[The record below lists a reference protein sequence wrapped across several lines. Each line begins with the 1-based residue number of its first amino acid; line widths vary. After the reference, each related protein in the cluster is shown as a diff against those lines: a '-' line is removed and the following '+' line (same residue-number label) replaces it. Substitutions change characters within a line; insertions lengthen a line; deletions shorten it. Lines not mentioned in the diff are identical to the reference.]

1 MILRILYTTV
11 LLLVYGQLVYAQHSI
26 ERLPAPINTDHLDEI
41 CPVVSYDE
49 NLLFFTRSADPDC
62 NKTLIIDG
70 VNLNIV
76 ASKKEYNE
84 SLRMV
89 YSQIASEYIAEPLSS
104 GFNQDIWYTRL
115 NRGQPYGI
123 FHPSYPINDVLPNSI
138 CSNFGTSN
146 SFLIINQF
154 FPEGGIENGFSV
166 SEFDGVSFTI
176 PRPLH
181 IAGFNQISSEINL
194 TAGRDSTILI
204 LAMKGGSTRSM
215 DLFVAFR
222 MSDGRYTTPVHLGPS
237 INSEYRE
244 STPMLSHD
252 MKKLYFASDRTD
264 GYGGTDIYVSER
276 LDLTFTNWSTP
287 KKLDPPLNSE
297 YDDSHPHLMNDD
309 NTIFFTSNR
318 NGSSD
323 IFKAKLK
330 RSKITTPITVNI
342 KVIHQETGKSHPA
355 EISWGQAYKN
365 QKSNTFHSKNGIC
378 KYKFFE
384 NKAMAFQAVNRE
396 LQSEGVIIDP
406 QYLIEVGKNEIDIE
420 LILTPQQKLIIKRT
434 DIEDRGEAKPKQL
447 VLGTSTLGKSKE
459 DSENGDN
466 TLLKIV
472 ENIIVHNI
480 YFERTKPDLLEE
492 SYPEVQKLASLL
504 RANPSMN
511 ISIAGHTDNVGEKA
525 ALVKLSQ
532 DRAVAI
538 KKILLEIGIPAYR
551 VTALGYGDTKPLAP
565 NDTEQNKSKNRR
577 VEIKI
582 VASATSTR

>member
-1 MILRILYTTV
+1 MFFRILYTTA

-26 ERLPAPINTDHLDEI
+26 ERLPEPINTDSLDEI

-49 NLLFFTRSADPDC
+49 KLLFFTRNADPDC

-70 VNLNIV
+70 INLYNI
-76 ASKKEYNE
+76 ASKKEYSE

-89 YSQIASEYIAEPLSS
+89 YSQIASEYIPDPLSS
-104 GFNQDIWYTRL
+104 GYNQDIWYTRL
-115 NRGQPYGI
+115 NNGQPYGI

-154 FPEGGIENGFSV
+154 FPEGGIEKGFSV
-166 SEFDGVSFTI
+166 SEFDGESFTF
-176 PRPLH
+176 PRLLH

-194 TAGRDSTILI
+194 TASRDSTILI
-204 LAMKGGSTRSM
+204 LAMKGGSTRNM

-222 MSDGRYTTPVHLGPS
+222 ISDGRYTSPVHLGPS

-276 LDLTFTNWSTP
+276 LDLTYTNWSRP
-287 KKLDPPLNSE
+287 NKLDPPLNSE
-297 YDDSHPHLMNDD
+297 YDDAHPHLMNDD

-330 RSKITTPITVNI
+330 RSKITIPITVNI
-342 KVIHQETGKSHPA
+342 KVIHQETGKNHPA
-355 EISWGQAYKN
+355 EISWGPAYN
-365 QKSNTFHSKNGIC
+365 NIKSNTFYSKNGIC

-384 NKAMAFQAVNRE
+384 NKAMVFQAANRE
-396 LQSEGVIIDP
+396 LQSEEVIIDP
-406 QYLIEVGKNEIDIE
+406 QYLIENGKNVIDIE
-420 LILTPQQKLIIKRT
+420 LILIPQQKLIIKRT
-434 DIEDRGEAKPKQL
+434 DIEQRWEAKPEHL
-447 VLGTSTLGKSKE
+447 VKETSKPAGSIKE
-459 DSENGDN
+459 DVENRDDMP
-466 TLLKIV
+466 LKIV
-472 ENIIVHNI
+472 EDIIVHNI
-480 YFERTKPDLLEE
+480 YFERTKPELLKE
-492 SYPEVQKLASLL
+492 SYPEVLKLAGLL
-504 RANPSMN
+504 TANPSMN
-511 ISIAGHTDNVGEKA
+511 ISIAGHTDNVGEKN
-525 ALVKLSQ
+525 ALIKLSQ
-532 DRAVAI
+532 DRAIAI
-538 KKILLEIGIPAYR
+538 KKILLEKGIPAYR

-582 VASATSTR
+582 LASTSSR